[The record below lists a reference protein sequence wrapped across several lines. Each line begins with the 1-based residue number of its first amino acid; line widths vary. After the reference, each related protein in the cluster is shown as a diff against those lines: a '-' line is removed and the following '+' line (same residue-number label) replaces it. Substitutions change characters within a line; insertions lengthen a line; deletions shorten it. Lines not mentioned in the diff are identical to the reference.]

1 MREKLLSKQKNYIY
15 IYIYIYNGLNHKK
28 HLKKV
33 LVLDN
38 MMDYFRG
45 IACKLIFKSNDFDKK
60 DIGNL
65 MKLIWTNSG
74 HHGKKCNV
82 YKLDKKWAV
91 NALRKKWLHE
101 YYVVFNVVV
110 TKLCRRDKNLALISK
125 FSNPNSLFLISLLD
139 KE

>member
-1 MREKLLSKQKNYIY
+1 MREKLLSKQKNYIYIY

-38 MMDYFRG
+38 MMDYFRR

-74 HHGKKCNV
+74 HHGKN
-82 YKLDKKWAV
+82 AMSV
-91 NALRKKWLHE
+91 N
-101 YYVVFNVVV
+101 
-110 TKLCRRDKNLALISK
+110 
-125 FSNPNSLFLISLLD
+125 
-139 KE
+139 